1 MALRQGSAAA
11 ASAMS
16 APPAHRALLGLSP
29 QHHAARE
36 ARSRLQGRAPAC
48 CVQLAA
54 TRAKAAQRYAFRAQ
68 LDPTALKAP
77 WRRHRVPEARTAM
90 LQALAAEM
98 GALLAPPAPSALL
111 EQLRQQVAAGA
122 PTPRRS
128 GASYATPARREN
140 TRALRARRRA
150 TSATWASCAQ
160 RARWCKFRHRV
171 TPARTS
177 TRLWSC
183 AWAAQLAACA
193 RVAPCRRGRATAV
206 ATARPMCHSRPNA
219 LLAPTRTWRDRL
231 HARRVC

>member
-1 MALRQGSAAA
+1 MAVPQGSAAA
-11 ASAMS
+11 ASATS

-29 QHHAARE
+29 RHHAARE

-48 CVQLAA
+48 RVQLAA
-54 TRAKAAQRYAFRAQ
+54 TRAKAAQWYAFSAQ

-90 LQALAAEM
+90 LQALAAETD
-98 GALLAPPAPSALL
+98 ALLALLAPSALL
-111 EQLRQQVAAGA
+111 EQLRQRAAAGA

-128 GASYATPARREN
+128 GASSATPARREN
-140 TRALRARRRA
+140 TRVLRARRRA

-193 RVAPCRRGRATAV
+193 RVARCRRGRATVA
-206 ATARPMCHSRPNA
+206 ATARPMCQSRLNA
-219 LLAPTRTWRDRL
+219 LLAPTRTWRDKL

>member
-1 MALRQGSAAA
+1 MALRQDSAAA

-36 ARSRLQGRAPAC
+36 VRNRLQGRAPAC
-48 CVQLAA
+48 RVQLAA
-54 TRAKAAQRYAFRAQ
+54 TRAKAAQRYAFSAQ

-90 LQALAAEM
+90 LQALAAEIS
-98 GALLAPPAPSALL
+98 ALLAPPAPSALL
-111 EQLRQQVAAGA
+111 EQLRQLVAAGA

-128 GASYATPARREN
+128 GASSATPARREN
-140 TRALRARRRA
+140 TRVLRARRRA

-160 RARWCKFRHRV
+160 RARWCKFRHLV

-183 AWAAQLAACA
+183 AWAARLAACA
-193 RVAPCRRGRATAV
+193 RVARCRRGRATVA
-206 ATARPMCHSRPNA
+206 ATARPMCQSRLNA
-219 LLAPTRTWRDRL
+219 LLAPTRTWRDKL